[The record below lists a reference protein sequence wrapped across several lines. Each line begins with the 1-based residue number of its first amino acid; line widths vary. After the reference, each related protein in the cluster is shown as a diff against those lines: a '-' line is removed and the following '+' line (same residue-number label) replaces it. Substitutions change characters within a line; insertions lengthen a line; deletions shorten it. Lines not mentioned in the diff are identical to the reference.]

1 MSAAL
6 NIEVPDPQPV
16 SARSEEIKAALDK
29 HQVIFVCAKANFG
42 NAAHLTKI
50 ALHGAWLV
58 PLSQAQAQAQ
68 AQAQWPS
75 GIARQTHR
83 HTAGLE
89 VIRPVI
95 AHLAVTS
102 CSYKRSTLSVWNL
115 SEIARQESTG

>member
-1 MSAAL
+1 MSAPL
-6 NIEVPDPQPV
+6 NIELPEPQPA

-29 HQVIFVCAKANFG
+29 HQVIFVCAKARSG

-50 ALHGAWLV
+50 ALAMNGAWLV
-58 PLSQAQAQAQ
+58 PLPQDP
-68 AQAQWPS
+68 AQWPS
-75 GIARQTHR
+75 GIGRQTHR

-115 SEIARQESTG
+115 SEIAKQESTG